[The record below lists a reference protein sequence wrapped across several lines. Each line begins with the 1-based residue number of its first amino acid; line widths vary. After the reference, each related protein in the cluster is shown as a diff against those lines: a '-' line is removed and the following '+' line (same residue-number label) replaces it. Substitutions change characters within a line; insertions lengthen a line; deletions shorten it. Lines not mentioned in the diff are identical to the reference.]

1 MDVAAQ
7 PDKCILVFI
16 KSPEE
21 GAVKSRL
28 AAAIGEEHACRLY
41 EQFVLDLLKTL
52 EKAANDG
59 NYALKVCF
67 YPPESAKAIAKWLGS
82 RYEYLSQQGGDLG
95 ERMSKAF
102 RESFV
107 AGYRQILLVGS
118 DIPDLPAQIIHD
130 GFASLKQHGAVIGPA
145 HDGGYYLI
153 GFRSDCFLPDIF
165 TDIRWDTGDVF
176 EKTMALFGLGNQDVS
191 ILPSWRD
198 IDTLEDLRDLQAR
211 HPRGDLVNS
220 GTLRYLRAQGLT
232 AARGYDQDSMKKFP
246 GDPEESHPD
255 DDGAGQRARFPG
267 KKQSRD

>member
-1 MDVAAQ
+1 MASVYHSVNLNAMWNYYLGVA
-7 PDKCILVFI
+7 
-16 KSPEE
+16 PET
-21 GAVKSRL
+21 L
-28 AAAIGEEHACRLY
+28 ARHYRSG
-41 EQFVLDLLKTL
+41 
-52 EKAANDG
+52 
-59 NYALKVCF
+59 
-67 YPPESAKAIAKWLGS
+67 
-82 RYEYLSQQGGDLG
+82 YEYLPQQGGDLG
-95 ERMSKAF
+95 KRMSKAF
-102 RESFV
+102 RDGFA
-107 AGYRQILLVGS
+107 AGHRQILLVGS

-153 GFRSDCFLPDIF
+153 GFRPDCFLPDIF
-165 TDIRWDTGDVF
+165 TGIRWGTGDVF
-176 EKTMALFGLGNQDVS
+176 EKTMALFRLGNQDVS

-211 HPRGDLVNS
+211 HRHGDFVNS

-246 GDPEESHPD
+246 GDPVKGHPD